1 MDIYKVLFQKYI
13 NGETG
18 IDRFTISVS
27 IDILPD
33 EKFAMLEK
41 IIAGKASLLKKTIGT
56 DTLTVKIS
64 EKKSAFHGSL
74 YTGF

>member
-1 MDIYKVLFQKYI
+1 
-13 NGETG
+13 
-18 IDRFTISVS
+18 
-27 IDILPD
+27 
-33 EKFAMLEK
+33 MLEK